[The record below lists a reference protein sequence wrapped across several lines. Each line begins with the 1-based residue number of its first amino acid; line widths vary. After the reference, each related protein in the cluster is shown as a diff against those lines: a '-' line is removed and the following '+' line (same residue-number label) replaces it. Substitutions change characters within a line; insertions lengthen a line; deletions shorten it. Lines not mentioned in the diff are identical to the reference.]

1 MSANQEPETW
11 GSQITYVPV
20 RLVKDVNNFKTA
32 LRAHYGEGVTHPIK
46 SSHGEEAKYEVMAP
60 QASTGPANLV
70 KTLQDEGVLRKE
82 GEE

>member
-1 MSANQEPETW
+1 MPANQEPETW

-20 RLVKDVNNFKTA
+20 RFVKDVNTFKAA
-32 LRAHYGEGVTHPIK
+32 LRVHYSEGGTHPIE
-46 SSHGEEAKYEVMAP
+46 SSHGEEAKYEVTAP

-70 KTLQDEGVLRKE
+70 QTLQDEGVLKKE

>member
-1 MSANQEPETW
+1 MPANQEPETY

-20 RLVKDVNNFKTA
+20 RLVKDLNTFKAA

-46 SSHGEEAKYEVMAP
+46 SSHGEEAKYEVTAP

-70 KTLQDEGVLRKE
+70 KTLQDEGVLKKE